1 MRTFR
6 RETALYLLALLI
18 GTLVRLIGLGA
29 LPLSD
34 LEARWA
40 LQALDI
46 SNGIRP
52 AMGSQ
57 PAYVVLTSALFYAF
71 GGATNALA
79 RLLPAL
85 TGSAM
90 ILLPV
95 LFRERLKPRTAVILA
110 FAIALEPG
118 LASISRQA
126 GSPIMAVAFVLAAWG
141 LWERRQVQWAGVCAG
156 LRAAFR
162 TRLVGRPA
170 RTCHHVGPAAAVRAQ

>member
-34 LEARWA
+34 LESRWA

-52 AMGSQ
+52 TLGSQ
-57 PAYVVLTSALFYAF
+57 PAYVVLTSALFYAL

-79 RLLPAL
+79 RLIPAL

-90 ILLPV
+90 ILIPI
-95 LFRERLKPRTAVILA
+95 LFRERLKPRAAVILA
-110 FAIALEPG
+110 LALALEPG
-118 LASISRQA
+118 LAAISRQA
-126 GSPIMAVAFVLAAWG
+126 GSPIMALGFALAAWG
-141 LWERRQVQWAGVCAG
+141 FWEKRLVPWAGACAG
-156 LRAAFR
+156 LALLSGSLLWPGLLGLAI
-162 TRLVGRPA
+162 TWA
-170 RTCHHVGPAAAVRAQ
+170 